1 MARPRL
7 CNDPGAVMAYRKTL
21 CRATIFFRSFCGQAA
36 ASPHRIT
43 YLLDQNFQSRNRMTL
58 GSTHVHTFR
67 EKRRHLTPCF
77 GRGASVDRG

>member
-7 CNDPGAVMAYRKTL
+7 CSDPGAVMAYRKTR

-43 YLLDQNFQSRNRMTL
+43 YLLDQKFQSRNGRTL
-58 GSTHVHTFR
+58 GSTHVHT
-67 EKRRHLTPCF
+67 L
-77 GRGASVDRG
+77 SVDRG